1 MSGTIA
7 VDMDAGL
14 LLLIEMGQIR
24 LRLLWANF
32 FCCQKS
38 PKAHPQESCTEEVF
52 SWSTASSAPPESSPM
67 PACVYRPE
75 RPGGQHRRRY
85 FPDPLAQPD
94 RQEQHGNGKDDADDA
109 VEARGGPLRLM
120 IEMGN
125 RSEWHFLNASRCL
138 EAIRSPQSLEGRG
151 LA

>member
-1 MSGTIA
+1 MLS
-7 VDMDAGL
+7 
-14 LLLIEMGQIR
+14 EE
-24 LRLLWANF
+24 
-32 FCCQKS
+32 
-38 PKAHPQESCTEEVF
+38 PKG
-52 SWSTASSAPPESSPM
+52 APPGIVVRGRFLSKYSLERSSGEHPH
-67 PACVYRPE
+67 ASLRISARE
-75 RPGGQHRRRY
+75 ARGQPRRRY